1 MQETRQTRILATL
14 GPATE
19 TEEIIG
25 DLMDVGA
32 NLFRLNMSHARHDWV
47 RRVEE
52 NIRAAAGARGQVPGI
67 VMDLQGPSI
76 RTGELPAPVM
86 LRKGDRFDFTIDPK
100 LKGERLVSVNYP
112 DFLDDIEESA
122 IIQVDNGLIRMR
134 VLRITGAVA
143 ECEVEIG
150 GEMGSRRHINLP
162 GTKVKLPALTDKDKT
177 DVALGLETKVDYIA
191 LSFVREASDVAQ
203 LREFIAGE
211 AHLPKVIAK
220 VEDQYAIKNIN
231 AIIEETDA
239 IMVARGD
246 LGVECPFEDL
256 PILQRQIVRSCQL
269 VGKPVIV
276 ATHMLE
282 SMVGE
287 PIPTRA
293 EVTDVANAVFEQA
306 DAIMLSSE
314 TSVGQFPLMC
324 VEAMDRIA
332 RRMEC
337 EDGARF
343 YEEAVLSDERQ
354 KLAKVAVQ
362 MADDMGAR
370 ALVVFTVEGKM
381 VPESAWMRPREANI
395 MALCPSERVAGEMSL
410 YRGVVPIVME
420 EVHSE
425 LPAEE
430 EVEAAL
436 ETLKEKALLKSGD
449 TVVVISSHLAVG
461 EIADSVQMHRVS

>member
-1 MQETRQTRILATL
+1 
-14 GPATE
+14 
-19 TEEIIG
+19 
-25 DLMDVGA
+25 
-32 NLFRLNMSHARHDWV
+32 
-47 RRVEE
+47 
-52 NIRAAAGARGQVPGI
+52 
-67 VMDLQGPSI
+67 
-76 RTGELPAPVM
+76 
-86 LRKGDRFDFTIDPK
+86 
-100 LKGERLVSVNYP
+100 VSVNYP

-162 GTKVKLPALTDKDKT
+162 GTKVKLPALTDKDKA
-177 DVALGLETKVDYIA
+177 DVALGLEIKVDYIA

-203 LREFIAGE
+203 LREFIAGA
-211 AHLPKVIAK
+211 AHPPKVIAK

-293 EVTDVANAVFEQA
+293 EVTDVANAVFEQV

-354 KLAKVAVQ
+354 KLAKAAVQ

>member
-1 MQETRQTRILATL
+1 MKGARQTRIVATL

-19 TEEIIG
+19 TEETIG
-25 DLMDVGA
+25 GLMDAGA
-32 NLFRLNMSHARHDWV
+32 NLFRLNMSHARRDWV
-47 RRVEE
+47 RRVGEQ
-52 NIRAAAGARGQVPGI
+52 IRVAAAARDYVPGI

-76 RTGELPAPVM
+76 RTGEIPASVM
-86 LRKGDRFDFTIDPK
+86 LVKGDRFDFTIDPK

-112 DFLDDIEESA
+112 DFLNDIEEGA

-134 VLRITGAVA
+134 VLRITGTVA

-162 GTKVKLPALTDKDKT
+162 GTKIKLPALTDKDKA

-203 LREFIAGE
+203 LREFIADD
-211 AHLPKVIAK
+211 AHPPKVIAK
-220 VEDQYAIKNIN
+220 VEDQYAIKNID
-231 AIIEETDA
+231 ALIEEADA

-256 PILQRQIVRSCQL
+256 RILQRKIVRSCQL

-293 EVTDVANAVFEQA
+293 EVTDVANAVFEQV

-314 TSVGQFPLMC
+314 TSVGQFPAMC

-332 RRMEC
+332 RRMER

-343 YEEAVLSDERQ
+343 HEEAELSDERQ

-362 MADDMGAR
+362 MADDMEAQ

-381 VPESAWMRPREANI
+381 VPEAAWMRPREARI
-395 MALCPSERVAGEMSL
+395 MALCPSGRVAGQMSL
-410 YRGVVPIVME
+410 FRGVVPVVFG

-436 ETLKEKALLKSGD
+436 ELLKEKGLLKSGD
-449 TVVVISSHLAVG
+449 TVVVISSHLAVE
-461 EIADSVQMHRVS
+461 EIADSVQMHRVG

>member
-1 MQETRQTRILATL
+1 
-14 GPATE
+14 
-19 TEEIIG
+19 
-25 DLMDVGA
+25 MDAGA

-47 RRVEE
+47 RRVVEQ
-52 NIRAAAGARGQVPGI
+52 IRVAAAARDYVPGI

-76 RTGELPAPVM
+76 RTGEIPASVM
-86 LRKGDRFDFTIDPK
+86 LVKGDRFDFTIDPK

-112 DFLDDIEESA
+112 DFLNDIEEGA

-134 VLRITGAVA
+134 VLRITGTVA

-162 GTKVKLPALTDKDKT
+162 GTKIKLPALTDKDKA

-203 LREFIAGE
+203 LREFIAGN
-211 AHLPKVIAK
+211 AHPPKVIAK
-220 VEDQYAIKNIN
+220 VEDQYAIKNID
-231 AIIEETDA
+231 AIIEAADA

-256 PILQRQIVRSCQL
+256 PILQRKIVRSCQL

-293 EVTDVANAVFEQA
+293 EVTDVANAVFEQV

-314 TSVGQFPLMC
+314 TSVGQFPTMC

-332 RRMEC
+332 RRMER

-343 YEEAVLSDERQ
+343 HEEAELSDERQ

-362 MADDMGAR
+362 MADDMEAQ

-381 VPESAWMRPREANI
+381 VPEAAWMRPREARI
-395 MALCPSERVAGEMSL
+395 MALCSSERVAGQMTL
-410 YRGVVPIVME
+410 YRGVVPVVVE
-420 EVHSE
+420 AVHSE
-425 LPAEE
+425 LPAE

-449 TVVVISSHLAVG
+449 TVVVISSHLAVA
-461 EIADSVQMHRVS
+461 EIADSVQMHRVG

>member
-1 MQETRQTRILATL
+1 VKGARQTRILATL

-19 TEEIIG
+19 TEETLG
-25 DLMDVGA
+25 GLMDAGA

-47 RRVEE
+47 RRVVE
-52 NIRAAAGARGQVPGI
+52 NIRAAAGARGYVAGI
-67 VMDLQGPSI
+67 VMDLQGPAI
-76 RTGELPAPVM
+76 RTGEISAPVM
-86 LRKGDRFDFTIDPK
+86 LEKGDRFDFTIDPK
-100 LKGERLVSVNYP
+100 LKGERLVRVNYP
-112 DFLDDIEESA
+112 DFLNDIEEGA

-134 VLRITGAVA
+134 VLKIRGAVA

-162 GTKVKLPALTDKDKT
+162 GTKVKLPALTDKDKA

-203 LREFIAGE
+203 LREFIAGD
-211 AHLPKVIAK
+211 AHPPKIIAK
-220 VEDQYAIKNIN
+220 VEDQYAIKNID
-231 AIIEETDA
+231 AIIEEADA

-256 PILQRQIVRSCQL
+256 PILQRQIVCSCQL

-314 TSVGQFPLMC
+314 TSVGQFPAMC

-332 RRMEC
+332 RRMER

-343 YEEAVLSDERQ
+343 YEKAVLSDERQ

-362 MADDMGAR
+362 MADDMEAQ

-381 VPESAWMRPREANI
+381 VPESAWMRPREAKI
-395 MALCPSERVAGEMSL
+395 LALCPSERVAGEMTL
-410 YRGVVPIVME
+410 YRGVVPVVME
-420 EVHSE
+420 EVYFE
-425 LPAEE
+425 LPAE

-449 TVVVISSHLAVG
+449 TVVVISSHLAVE

>member
-1 MQETRQTRILATL
+1 MATL

-19 TEEIIG
+19 TEETIG
-25 DLMDVGA
+25 GLMDAGA

-47 RRVEE
+47 QRVVE
-52 NIRAAAGARGQVPGI
+52 NIRAAAGARGYVAGI
-67 VMDLQGPSI
+67 VMDLQGPAI
-76 RTGELPAPVM
+76 RTGEISSPVM
-86 LRKGDRFDFTIDPK
+86 LEKGDRFDFTIDPK

-112 DFLDDIEESA
+112 DFLKDIEEGA

-134 VLRITGAVA
+134 VLKIKGTVA

-162 GTKVKLPALTDKDKT
+162 GTKVKLPALTDKDKA

-203 LREFIAGE
+203 LREFMGDDT
-211 AHLPKVIAK
+211 HPPKVIAK
-220 VEDQYAIKNIN
+220 VEDQYAIKNID
-231 AIIEETDA
+231 AIIEEADA

-256 PILQRQIVRSCQL
+256 PILQRQIVCSCQL

-306 DAIMLSSE
+306 DAITLSSE
-314 TSVGQFPLMC
+314 TSVGQFPAMC

-343 YEEAVLSDERQ
+343 YEGAVLPDDRQ

-362 MADDMGAR
+362 MADDMEAQ

-381 VPESAWMRPREANI
+381 VPEAAWMRPHEANI
-395 MALCPSERVAGEMSL
+395 LALCPSSRVAGEMTL
-410 YRGVVPIVME
+410 YRGVVPVVME
-420 EVHSE
+420 VVHSD

-430 EVEAAL
+430 VESAL
-436 ETLKEKALLKSGD
+436 EALKEKALLKSGY
-449 TVVVISSHLAVG
+449 TVVVISSHLAVE

>member
-1 MQETRQTRILATL
+1 LATL

-19 TEEIIG
+19 TGETIG
-25 DLMDVGA
+25 GLMDAGA

-47 RRVEE
+47 RRVVE
-52 NIRAAAGARGQVPGI
+52 NIRAAADARGHVPGV
-67 VMDLQGPSI
+67 VMDLQGPAI
-76 RTGELPAPVM
+76 RTGEISTPVM
-86 LRKGDRFDFTIDPK
+86 LEKGDRFDFTIDSK
-100 LKGERLVSVNYP
+100 LKSERLVSVNYP
-112 DFLDDIEESA
+112 DFLNDIKEGA

-134 VLRITGAVA
+134 VLRITGTVA

-162 GTKVKLPALTDKDKT
+162 GTKVKLPALTDKDKA
-177 DVALGLETKVDYIA
+177 DVALGLDTKMDYIA

-203 LREFIAGE
+203 LREFIAGD
-211 AHLPKVIAK
+211 AHPPKVIAK
-220 VEDQYAIKNIN
+220 VEDQYAIKNID
-231 AIIEETDA
+231 AIIEEADA

-314 TSVGQFPLMC
+314 TSVGQFPAMC

-332 RRMEC
+332 RRMER

-343 YEEAVLSDERQ
+343 HEEAVLSNERQ

-362 MADDMGAR
+362 MADDMEAQ
-370 ALVVFTVEGKM
+370 ALVVFTIEGKM
-381 VPESAWMRPREANI
+381 VPEAAWMRPREARI
-395 MALCPSERVAGEMSL
+395 MALCPSARVAGQMTL
-410 YRGVVPIVME
+410 YRGVIPVVVE
-420 EVHSE
+420 AVQSE
-425 LPAEE
+425 LPAE

-436 ETLKEKALLKSGD
+436 ETLKEKALLESGD
-449 TVVVISSHLAVG
+449 TVVVISSYLAVE
-461 EIADSVQMHRVS
+461 EIANSVQMHRVS